1 MKSNPAVILPRGCSK
16 SFAAST
22 DNPANVAGLVNSVE
36 HHGQSPDRMNT
47 ERTISYGYRHNT
59 PAVLWANIFFIGDL
73 NGKSQNYSTVLV
85 INADPAVPGGCA
97 QLTPDFFIS
106 NPFRS
111 NETV

>member
-1 MKSNPAVILPRGCSK
+1 M
-16 SFAAST
+16 
-22 DNPANVAGLVNSVE
+22 D
-36 HHGQSPDRMNT
+36 T
-47 ERTISYGYRHNT
+47 ERTIPYGYRHNT
-59 PAVLWANIFFIGDL
+59 PAVLWANLFFIGDLNL

-85 INADPAVPGGCA
+85 INADPDVAGGCA